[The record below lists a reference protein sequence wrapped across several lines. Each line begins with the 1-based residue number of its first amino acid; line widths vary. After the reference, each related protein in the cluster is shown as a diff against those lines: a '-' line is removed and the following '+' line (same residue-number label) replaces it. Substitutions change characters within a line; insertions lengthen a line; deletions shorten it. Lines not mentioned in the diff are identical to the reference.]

1 VPDALLDVV
10 KEEQTRA
17 REAGKSSRGG
27 THTGGAGRGAS
38 RPHLPCHLFAHRGCT
53 LTGRSGAPQRGLA
66 FALPRFS
73 ILRDHAETFRR
84 FFQVAVVH
92 AVDQRAGVGHAGAA
106 CDIANMPECVC
117 PRLFSFSVT
126 FVIVEVMVPVVVTGV
141 GDDTIIRLV
150 EALRDW
156 ITDNGELTTD

>member
-1 VPDALLDVV
+1 LRVPDALLDVV

-38 RPHLPCHLFAHRGCT
+38 CPHILCPFCSLIGNLLLQVAVERHNEVWLSLCLVFLFWGTT
-53 LTGRSGAPQRGLA
+53 LRHSVA
-66 FALPRFS
+66 
-73 ILRDHAETFRR
+73 

-92 AVDQRAGVGHAGAA
+92 AVDQRAGAGHAGAA

-117 PRLFSFSVT
+117 PVLAYVFFSYFRNRRSNGT
-126 FVIVEVMVPVVVTGV
+126 SDGNWEEWVMSQSS
-141 GDDTIIRLV
+141 
-150 EALRDW
+150 AS
-156 ITDNGELTTD
+156 

>member
-1 VPDALLDVV
+1 MV

-17 REAGKSSRGG
+17 REAGKSARGG

-38 RPHLPCHLFAHRGCT
+38 RPHLLFPYFAHRGST
-53 LTGRSGAPQRGLA
+53 LAGRSGAPQRGLA

-73 ILRDHAETFRR
+73 ILGDHAETFRR

-106 CDIANMPECVC
+106 CDIVTMPECVR
-117 PRLFSFSVT
+117 PRLSFFFSHFRNRRSNGT
-126 FVIVEVMVPVVVTGV
+126 S
-141 GDDTIIRLV
+141 DDNWRS
-150 EALRDW
+150 
-156 ITDNGELTTD
+156 G